1 MAKLQLNNDNMG
13 KDLRAG
19 LSLYKDKFRHA
30 EIYYHFGNSTICFS
44 ARNQTIQPLITTSF
58 NPHLG
63 FLALSIRVT
72 KSRYEFYYQVDR
84 HKGWKC
90 LGSMDS
96 MEMTTRDFTG
106 TVIGIFANG
115 NEEEE
120 QLFVSFENFRLGNL
134 LEAP

>member
-1 MAKLQLNNDNMG
+1 
-13 KDLRAG
+13 
-19 LSLYKDKFRHA
+19 
-30 EIYYHFGNSTICFS
+30 
-44 ARNQTIQPLITTSF
+44 
-58 NPHLG
+58 
-63 FLALSIRVT
+63 
-72 KSRYEFYYQVDR
+72 
-84 HKGWKC
+84 
-90 LGSMDS
+90 MDS